1 MYAELVL
8 TDTAAAGIILTIK
21 EVKTCEL
28 KSLNATRKGRRIQL
42 RTLIKRGFLE
52 NSTFGA
58 PIKYPEEV
66 QAHSIGIRSS
76 SILATVFEAG
86 TQLEAS
92 AVGSNSKKELHGF
105 TTPVPV
111 SDSTLNVRC
120 LTMPGHHIT
129 QDATTRF
136 LCSRVHFNFQE
147 TLLWTQQHRHMSI
160 RLLMTFL
167 L

>member
-1 MYAELVL
+1 MPLGPTRSKKTADESEQPRFGSRQRPIVHF
-8 TDTAAAGIILTIK
+8 THAPDTAKPMLSE
-21 EVKTCEL
+21 EVQ
-28 KSLNATRKGRRIQL
+28 IPHPP
-42 RTLIKRGFLE
+42 
-52 NSTFGA
+52 TFGA

-76 SILATVFEAG
+76 SILAPVFEAG

-92 AVGSNSKKELHGF
+92 AVGSNSKKEFHGF

-111 SDSTLNVRC
+111 FDSTLNVRC
-120 LTMPGHHIT
+120 LTMPSHHTT

-136 LCSRVHFNFQE
+136 LCSRIHFNFQE
-147 TLLWTQQHRHMSI
+147 TLLWTRRHRHISI